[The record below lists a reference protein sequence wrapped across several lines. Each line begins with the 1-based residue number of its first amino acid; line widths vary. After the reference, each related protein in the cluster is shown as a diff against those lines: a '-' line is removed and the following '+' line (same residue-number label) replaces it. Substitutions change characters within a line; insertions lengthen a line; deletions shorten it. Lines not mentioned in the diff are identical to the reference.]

1 MYGQAYMYML
11 YYIPIPCYVSIP
23 ENGRE
28 GASFASGVLPL
39 LSHPA
44 GHREEVQGFKSKMG
58 GEARTTFD
66 KFPEKVSRR

>member
-44 GHREEVQGFKSKMG
+44 GHREEVQGLQVQDGGRSK
-58 GEARTTFD
+58 D
-66 KFPEKVSRR
+66 HL